1 MQDIQYQ
8 QRTDA
13 LTDRDILEKLPQ
25 MIDLKILTDTQQDV
39 LLKYRQKA
47 NLLKWLCG
55 QENEQRQVLHRQKA
69 FNASN
74 FDLQQTE
81 LRLETLRQNV
91 RSASDDLLLFE
102 SEHSSTIKS
111 LIRIGLPL
119 IEAEER
125 EKSRQMLE
133 EWRRQRDA
141 KLNAVPAPITDNLRV
156 SESQKS
162 VENTSETAPQKK
174 GITSLKSKLMD
185 ALGSVGI
192 ILWYLISLLIAIIPL
207 VMIDASFGL
216 NLLLLAVVLFI
227 PATSG
232 IFWIW
237 GLVCA
242 INGPQD
248 AIAIIYY
255 VLFAIMFLPYFI
267 NAVLSFF
274 IKRK

>member
-25 MIDLKILTDTQQDV
+25 MIDLKILTDTQQEV
-39 LLKYRQKA
+39 LLTHRQKV
-47 NLLKWLCG
+47 NLLEWLHG

-91 RSASDDLLLFE
+91 RSAADDLLLFE

-133 EWRRQRDA
+133 EWRRQRDT
-141 KLNAVPAPITDNLRV
+141 KFNTVPTPITDNLRV
-156 SESQKS
+156 SVSPKAQ
-162 VENTSETAPQKK
+162 ENTPIKAPKETSVTNIKD
-174 GITSLKSKLMD
+174 KLING
-185 ALGSVGI
+185 LGSVG
-192 ILWYLISLLIAIIPL
+192 LVFWYLLSLSIAVMPL
-207 VMIDASFGL
+207 VMIDAPFLL
-216 NLLLLAVVLFI
+216 NLILLAIALFI
-227 PATSG
+227 PAASG
-232 IFWIW
+232 ILWVW
-237 GLVCA
+237 GLVST

-248 AIAIIYY
+248 TIAIIYY

-267 NAVLSFF
+267 NSILSTF